1 MSLRVSRV
9 IHIELPRGVLIYGP
23 SGTENS
29 LIVRAVANETG
40 AFFLINGPDIISQAG
55 ESERNLRMAFEEAEK
70 NSLDAIAPKR
80 EKTNGD
86 AGRRVVSYL
95 MTLMDNLK
103 ARSNVVVTAATNRP
117 NSIDPALRRFGR
129 FDCEVDLGI
138 PDTIGRHE
146 ILRIHVRNMKVADDV
161 DLVEIAA
168 VNHGYIGSDIA
179 SLCYGAAM

>member
-1 MSLRVSRV
+1 MSLT
-9 IHIELPRGVLIYGP
+9 HW
-23 SGTENS
+23 
-29 LIVRAVANETG
+29 
-40 AFFLINGPDIISQAG
+40 Q
-55 ESERNLRMAFEEAEK
+55 
-70 NSLDAIAPKR
+70 
-80 EKTNGD
+80 TNGD

-168 VNHGYIGSDIA
+168 VSHSYVLLIFLCVTGLRA
-179 SLCYGAAM
+179 SGRKLRMAETTVTMALSLSLRENTSKRQ